1 MGCCV
6 WFEALCVLL
15 TTRRSKGCVLLLNSP
30 LRIFALMK
38 ILYGVPGEGLGHATR
53 SKVVVGHLLAQGH
66 EVRVVSSSRA
76 YTMLAAAFGPQR
88 VLEIRGFHLAYNG
101 LAVSKLRTVVLA
113 LRTAPEDLR
122 VNFARYRDLLGG
134 FEPDVVIS
142 DFESF
147 SYLFAKL
154 HRLPV
159 VSIDNM
165 QIISRARLD
174 VAIADDE
181 RGNYQVAKA
190 IVRAKL
196 PRSRHYFITTFF
208 PLPLKKKRTTLV
220 PPIIRPEILAAAPST
235 GQHVLVYQSA
245 TTQQN
250 LVPLLQQLPDQEFR
264 VYGFNKQE
272 SHGNVQLCAFS
283 EAGFIADLASAR
295 AIVTNGGFSLIS
307 EAVYLHKPICAIPI
321 PAQFEQWLNAAEVQQ
336 MGFGRH
342 FEIITADNLR
352 AFLAGLPGYEAVL
365 AGYQQQG
372 NEVLFA
378 QLDEQLRE
386 IREEEPGETPPQS
399 EAWGGE

>member
-1 MGCCV
+1 
-6 WFEALCVLL
+6 
-15 TTRRSKGCVLLLNSP
+15 
-30 LRIFALMK
+30 MK

-76 YTMLAAAFGPQR
+76 YTMLAAAFGQQR
-88 VLEIRGFHLAYNG
+88 VLEIRGFHLAYDG
-101 LAVSKLRTVVLA
+101 LAVSKLRTAVLT

-134 FEPDVVIS
+134 SAPDVVIS

-165 QIISRARLD
+165 QIISRATLN
-174 VAIADDE
+174 VAVPRAE
-181 RGNYQVAKA
+181 RGNYQLAKS

-208 PLPLKKKRTTLV
+208 NLTLAKDDTTLV
-220 PPIIRPEILAAAPST
+220 PPIIRPEILAARPSA
-235 GQHVLVYQSA
+235 GRHVLVYQSA

-295 AIVTNGGFSLIS
+295 AVVTNGGFSLIS
-307 EAVYLHKPICAIPI
+307 EAVFLHKPICAIPI

-342 FEIITADNLR
+342 FEAITADNLR
-352 AFLAGLPGYEAVL
+352 AFLYGLPTYEAAL

-378 QLDEQLRE
+378 LLDEQLRA
-386 IREEEPGETPPQS
+386 IREELSAESVPQS
-399 EAWGGE
+399 EAWGAE

>member
-1 MGCCV
+1 
-6 WFEALCVLL
+6 
-15 TTRRSKGCVLLLNSP
+15 
-30 LRIFALMK
+30 MK

-66 EVRVVSSSRA
+66 DVRVVSSSRA
-76 YTMLAAAFGPQR
+76 YTMLAAAFGQQR
-88 VLEIRGFHLAYNG
+88 VLEIRGFHLAYDG
-101 LAVSKLRTVVLA
+101 LAVSKLRTAVLT
-113 LRTAPEDLR
+113 LRSAPEDLR

-134 FEPDVVIS
+134 FDPDVVIS

-165 QIISRARLD
+165 QIISRAKLN
-174 VAIADDE
+174 VAVPGDE
-181 RGNYQVAKA
+181 RGNYQLAKS

-196 PRSRHYFITTFF
+196 PHSRHYFVTTFF
-208 PLPLKKKRTTLV
+208 NLPLQKERTTLV
-220 PPIIRPEILAAAPST
+220 PPIIRPEILAAAPAK

-250 LVPLLQQLPDQEFR
+250 LVPLLQQLPDQAFR

-272 SHGNVQLCAFS
+272 NHGNVQLCAFS

-295 AIVTNGGFSLIS
+295 AVVTNGGFSLIS
-307 EAVYLHKPICAIPI
+307 EAVFLHKPICAIPI

-342 FEIITADNLR
+342 FEAITADNLR
-352 AFLAGLPGYEAVL
+352 AFLYGLPGYEAAL

-378 QLDEQLRE
+378 HLDEQLRE
-386 IREEEPGETPPQS
+386 IREEAPAESTPHS
-399 EAWGGE
+399 DAWGGE